1 MEIEEQATRGQQA
14 KNLLAHPLL
23 AEAFSII
30 EQDIQDKWQN
40 SPARD
45 SEGREQLWAQLR
57 LLHRVRSELQQVVEH
72 GKVAE
77 ETLMQRLREAGRRTL
92 RG

>member
-1 MEIEEQATRGQQA
+1 MELEEQASRGQQA

-23 AEAFSII
+23 TEAFSVI

-45 SEGREQLWAQLR
+45 SEGREQLWTQLK
-57 LLHRVRSELQQVVEH
+57 LLHRVRSELQQVVET

-77 ETLMQRLREAGRRTL
+77 ATLSQRLREAGRRIWP
-92 RG
+92 G